1 MLTIGDWID
10 QSDGGER
17 APVQRFGVMGKHGG
31 IITTSQRQARAAG
44 PLGWVQVWTDR
55 GLVWWPLAQARKVP
69 PREMRRATG

>member
-10 QSDGGER
+10 QGDGGER
-17 APVQRFGVMGKHGG
+17 APVQGFGVTTSRGVLP
-31 IITTSQRQARAAG
+31 TSQRQARAAG